1 MTQAATMENKP
12 IRPHAKKATRKPII
26 KKQIQNDQIK
36 AIQREKEKAKTGKTK
51 KQTKLIDI
59 LNHIKSEIGT
69 QKSEDTYYIF

>member
-1 MTQAATMENKP
+1 MTQATAMENKP
-12 IRPHAKKATRKPII
+12 VRPQAKKATRKPII

-36 AIQREKEKAKTGKTK
+36 AIQREKEKAKTGKTN

-69 QKSEDTYYIF
+69 QKNQDTYYIF